1 MKVSNKSLP
10 KKLIRGNPF
19 HVKNKKSL
27 KVGRKKTRQRLKK
40 SKIINSKKNH
50 KGGSSSEN
58 KLDTSKLIATNASVR
73 AAGLPSEIANLI
85 GLEVLKENSKPII
98 DEYIDLMNKAIYKH
112 KDGYMTCDNNIMEKI
127 KRDQKKILEIIELS
141 EYDENSH
148 ELRQQRL
155 DQAADAL
162 DAAWSEFEA
171 ANKEIDASENGLA
184 LKKFVLNNPVND
196 GGRINSVC
204 SVCGAKGKGGLEYV
218 LGGVSK
224 DSDTG
229 IYSADSIQLLC
240 WRCAH

>member
-10 KKLIRGNPF
+10 KKLIRGNPY
-19 HVKNKKSL
+19 VKHKKSL

-85 GLEVLKENSKPII
+85 GLEVMKENSKPII

-112 KDGYMTCDNNIMEKI
+112 KNGYMTYDNNIEEKI
-127 KRDQKKILEIIELS
+127 KKIKKILEIIELS

-148 ELRQQRL
+148 ELRT
-155 DQAADAL
+155 AA
-162 DAAWSEFEA
+162 S
-171 ANKEIDASENGLA
+171 
-184 LKKFVLNNPVND
+184 
-196 GGRINSVC
+196 
-204 SVCGAKGKGGLEYV
+204 
-218 LGGVSK
+218 
-224 DSDTG
+224 
-229 IYSADSIQLLC
+229 
-240 WRCAH
+240 